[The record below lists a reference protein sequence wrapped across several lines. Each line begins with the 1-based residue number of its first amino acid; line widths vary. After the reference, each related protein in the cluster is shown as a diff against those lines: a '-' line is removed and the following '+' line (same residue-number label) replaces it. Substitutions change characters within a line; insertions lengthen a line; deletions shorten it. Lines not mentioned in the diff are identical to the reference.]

1 MQLPFNEANVAK
13 WRDEPKFT
21 DSADFDPEFLQITR
35 ETKKK
40 YFIERYEKP
49 RELAA
54 ETHWRINLYLNN
66 IYIHEHSM

>member
-13 WRDEPKFT
+13 WRDEPKYS

-54 ETHWRINLYLNN
+54 ETH
-66 IYIHEHSM
+66 